1 MMRPPKPRCGFEP
14 GCDITVSL
22 HVQTIRSGLPWRG
35 LSLSLKGQVLSRL
48 KIFVEGFHSEML
60 LQPVL
65 MASATAIAEKTATRT
80 VVYLAFFMLPVAELR
95 IPTLSIWP
103 EIYLSQLRIT
113 DFRINVGLASRTAAP
128 APRTTLGER
137 SAARHPLC

>member
-1 MMRPPKPRCGFEP
+1 MIRPPKPRCGFVP

-22 HVQTIRSGLPWRG
+22 HVQTIRSGLPWCG
-35 LSLSLKGQVLSRL
+35 LSLSLNGQVLSRL
-48 KIFVEGFHSEML
+48 NIFDGFISEKL

-65 MASATAIAEKTATRT
+65 VASAATTAEKTATRT

-103 EIYLSQLRIT
+103 EIYLSQLRIS
-113 DFRINVGLASRTAAP
+113 DFRINVAL
-128 APRTTLGER
+128 APRP
-137 SAARHPLC
+137 AARAPGTMPGELSSARRPWC